1 MVQKNYVDLREH
13 EAMRAQAGEAM
24 WVLVNHIHA
33 DKRNEFEHFLHA
45 ILMPAVAH
53 THPEIYN
60 KTRVL
65 HPTASNEDGSYT
77 YIFLM
82 DPLVKDGVYNVR
94 EILMGYY
101 NTEQV
106 EEYMRLWDEALLT
119 PQIEYDVIQSVW

>member
-13 EAMRAQAGEAM
+13 EVMRAQVGEPM
-24 WVLVNHIHA
+24 WVLINHIGA
-33 DKRNEFEHFLHA
+33 EKRNEFEHFLHV

-53 THPEIYN
+53 THPEVYN

-65 HPTASNEDGSYT
+65 HPQAPNEDGSYT

-82 DPLVKDGVYNVR
+82 DPLVKDGIYNVR

-101 NTEQV
+101 NAAQV